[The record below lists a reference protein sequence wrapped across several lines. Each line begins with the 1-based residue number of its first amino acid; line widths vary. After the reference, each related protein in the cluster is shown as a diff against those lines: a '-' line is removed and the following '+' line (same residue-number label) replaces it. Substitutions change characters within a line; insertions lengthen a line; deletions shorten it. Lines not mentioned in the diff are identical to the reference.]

1 MSRVTR
7 KIDTIQAKTEHGSS
21 VRINVFQEQVLSRIH
36 AGLNEANGSHSY
48 ETVDGT
54 PVTKNQDG
62 SLTILGSFGDTLAF
76 VS

>member
-21 VRINVFQEQVLSRIH
+21 VRINVFQEHLLSRVH
-36 AGLNEANGSHSY
+36 AGLNDANDSHSY
-48 ETVDGT
+48 ETIDGT
-54 PVTKNQDG
+54 PVNRNEDG
-62 SLTILGSFGDTLAF
+62 SFTILGSFGDTLAF